1 VDDHDDCVARLAS
14 QGIEIEMTGMLGGF
28 AVFTYM
34 ASQEQLGTIY
44 EFVKNV
50 PGTPTALAPRGVYP
64 Q

>member
-1 VDDHDDCVARLAS
+1 
-14 QGIEIEMTGMLGGF
+14 MLGGF